1 MCVFLRSSGL
11 RSRALAAEKKLQN
24 PQGEG
29 GDHAGNV
36 VDVVP
41 LLLDPA
47 LLREVAE
54 RVDANLAP
62 PAANAS
68 ACAGFG
74 DLQNGVGFRHLGE
87 RVECAFGRFDTAENR
102 SSNGWWFL

>member
-1 MCVFLRSSGL
+1 MRSPQ
-11 RSRALAAEKKLQN
+11 KKTSES
-24 PQGEG
+24 PIREG

-54 RVDANLAP
+54 RVHANLAP
-62 PAANAS
+62 PAANVS

-102 SSNGWWFL
+102 SSNAWWFLYYLIVI